1 MSVAKK
7 KLLAIPENDIFLKR
21 DIEILKK
28 YFEIRTA
35 PGFSRRRPI
44 TSIFKILK
52 GVLWADLTFAF
63 FAGTHTF
70 LAVLFSKILRKK
82 LVVVVGG
89 YEVAKLPEIG
99 YGAMSQPIYAHI
111 VKFVLNHADKLL
123 AVSEFNK
130 KEILKYA
137 KPKNI
142 RLIYAS
148 SPIDCDKFRPGGEKE
163 DLVITTGFIKQAT
176 IRRKG
181 FETFVKAAEYMP
193 KVKFV
198 LVGGYLDDSISY
210 LKSIAPSNVTFTGAV
225 GSDVVL
231 RWCQKAKVYC
241 QLSYYESFGM
251 ALAEA
256 MACECV
262 PVVTD
267 KGALPEVVGD
277 TGFYVPYGDA
287 EATAAAIKKALNSDK
302 GKKARQ
308 RIKKMFPIEK
318 LKRDLVTEV
327 KELLR

>member
-1 MSVAKK
+1 MAKK

-21 DIEILKK
+21 DVEILENH
-28 YFEIRTA
+28 FDIRTA

-44 TSIFKILK
+44 ISIFKILK
-52 GVLWADLTFAF
+52 GVLWANLTFAF
-63 FAGTHTF
+63 FVGTHAF

-82 LVVVVGG
+82 VIVVVGG
-89 YEVAKLPEIG
+89 YEVAKLTEIG
-99 YGAMSQPIYAHI
+99 YGAMLQPIYAHI

-148 SPIDCDKFRPGGEKE
+148 SPIDCDKFRPKGQKE
-163 DLVITTGFIKQAT
+163 DLVITTGFIRQIAIK
-176 IRRKG
+176 RKG
-181 FETFVKAAEYMP
+181 FETFIKSAEYMP
-193 KVKFV
+193 EVKFV
-198 LVGGYLDDSISY
+198 LVGGYLDDSIAY
-210 LKSIAPSNVTFTGAV
+210 LKSIAPSNVTFTGAID
-225 GSDVVL
+225 SDEVL

-256 MACECV
+256 MAYECV

-287 EATAAAIKKALNSDK
+287 EATAEAIKEALISDK
-302 GKKARQ
+302 GKEARK
-308 RIKKMFPIEK
+308 RIKSMFPLGK
-318 LKRDLVTEV
+318 LERELVGEV
-327 KELLR
+327 EELLR